1 MVDKFVSPLC
11 HTIKSDEMSRP
22 GQRMC
27 ALLLSGASLVGASAV
42 CMQAVAASAYVQSAA
57 HTDRVNNS
65 VQVTFA
71 SPQQAGD
78 LNVVFIGWLNTRS
91 HVVSVTDTKG
101 NVYSL
106 ANTVSL
112 PGTATEVVYY
122 SGNIVG
128 AAANGNSVT
137 VTFNSKVYDPDVRIG
152 EYSGIDSNRP
162 LDVAMGASGISSI
175 TTSGLL
181 TTTNPDDLLVASNF
195 SQRSI
200 TGPGSGYTERL
211 IDNYAQ
217 ILEDKN
223 VTQTGQYSATAPQSK
238 YGWYVMQV
246 LAFQSEKSTAPIPP
260 PPPPLPPPPP
270 PPPYPS
276 SPYSASS
283 ILGGISWAESGKQR
297 YAVGSDI
304 WDSTWASDGLIYGVW
319 GDGYGFASLAKAQ
332 IGVSSL
338 AGSPASPPL
347 MGIDAYIGS
356 PSPPAAPCAQRSTL
370 GGKSHGVVGLPD
382 AVIYLFHS
390 TQDLCVNQAWL
401 AKSTN
406 NGIAWIDYV
415 GGLQWPDASG
425 FSPVSILQYG
435 LAQSGGLMP
444 DGTFTQYIYIYAG
457 KNNPG
462 NQYLARVPASPSNAI
477 ESSSQWSY
485 YAGTDSSG
493 NPTWASSSASAV
505 PVWSDSNYAESL
517 VVTFNPAIGRYIA
530 YNDHGNACGGSPCE
544 RQVSLYDAPSPWGPW
559 TTFDYEEQFDN
570 VDCGSNCLGD
580 QAAVG
585 WGMMQKWFSTDGL
598 SIWVGYSSVATYDSL
613 NLIQGRISL
622 APGSTVTNLV
632 VSTGTPAVV
641 DTLSLSNPGNLEFID
656 RPDRLTSIPAA
667 YVGKEVIRLAKNDE
681 GVSDMNYLS
690 FTSTIAQNVC
700 VAWDSVNTLP
710 EWLSTWTNTGQSLVG
725 SATFN
730 LYRNAFSPGT
740 VTIPGAAGS
749 DGYILI
755 VGC

>member
-1 MVDKFVSPLC
+1 M
-11 HTIKSDEMSRP
+11 
-22 GQRMC
+22 G
-27 ALLLSGASLVGASAV
+27 
-42 CMQAVAASAYVQSAA
+42 
-57 HTDRVNNS
+57 TDV
-65 VQVTFA
+65 
-71 SPQQAGD
+71 
-78 LNVVFIGWLNTRS
+78 
-91 HVVSVTDTKG
+91 
-101 NVYSL
+101 
-106 ANTVSL
+106 
-112 PGTATEVVYY
+112 
-122 SGNIVG
+122 
-128 AAANGNSVT
+128 
-137 VTFNSKVYDPDVRIG
+137 
-152 EYSGIDSNRP
+152 
-162 LDVAMGASGISSI
+162 
-175 TTSGLL
+175 
-181 TTTNPDDLLVASNF
+181 
-195 SQRSI
+195 
-200 TGPGSGYTERL
+200 
-211 IDNYAQ
+211 
-217 ILEDKN
+217 
-223 VTQTGQYSATAPQSK
+223 
-238 YGWYVMQV
+238 
-246 LAFQSEKSTAPIPP
+246 
-260 PPPPLPPPPP
+260 
-270 PPPYPS
+270 
-276 SPYSASS
+276 
-283 ILGGISWAESGKQR
+283 
-297 YAVGSDI
+297 
-304 WDSTWASDGLIYGVW
+304 
-319 GDGYGFASLAKAQ
+319 
-332 IGVSSL
+332 
-338 AGSPASPPL
+338 
-347 MGIDAYIGS
+347 YIGS
-356 PSPPAAPCAQRSTL
+356 PYPPAAPCAQRPTL
-370 GGKSHGVVGLPD
+370 GGKSHGVIGLPN

-390 TQDLCVNQAWL
+390 TQDLCVNNAWL

-406 NGIAWIDYV
+406 NGITWTDYI

-435 LAQSGGLMP
+435 PALSGGLMP
-444 DGTFTQYIYIYAG
+444 DDTFTQYIYIYAG

-462 NQYLARVPASPSNAI
+462 NQYLARVPASPGNAI

-485 YAGTDSSG
+485 FAGADSSG
-493 NPTWASSSASAV
+493 NPTWASSSADAA

-570 VDCGSNCLGD
+570 LSCGSNCLGD

-598 SIWVGYSSVATYDSL
+598 SMWVGYSSQATYDSL

-667 YVGKEVIRLAKNDE
+667 YIGKEVIRLAKNDE
-681 GVSDMNYLS
+681 GVSDLNYVS
-690 FTSTIAQNVC
+690 FTSTTAQNVC